1 MPQNSPDTAAAPIS
15 KWRAFCRNRRA
26 KVSLVLLLTM
36 LTLSLLADVLA
47 NDKPLLA
54 KYRGEFYFPLFKTYT
69 DLDFGGDF
77 PTPADYGDPYLRKNI
92 EDNGWMLMPPIPFSF
107 NTVDMEMNEPTPSAP
122 SRRHWLGTDDE
133 GRDILARILYG
144 LRLSMAFAFLLTGCG
159 GSSASTSFTWFVDN
173 IPANLDPQVATKA
186 EDVIACENLYGG
198 LVRRNASGE
207 LVPDLCERWE
217 ISSDGLTYTFY
228 LKSGLTYTG
237 TKGAATDY
245 AITAEDFVYAFRRVF
260 DPQTASPYAVEF
272 SAIQNSAAVLD
283 GTADPGTL
291 GVSAIG
297 ELTLVFRLSERD
309 DTFLSKLTLPGAM
322 PCDEAFFESTRGT
335 YGLSSTSTL
344 SSGSFYIYN
353 WTASGLFLRRSAASP
368 LVNNLRLV
376 QNTSNTDKSAAQLIA
391 DEKCS
396 AALDDTAEAT
406 SLQSVEYSDTTWAL
420 LFNASEGSVFAVASL
435 RQALAGIALQ
445 NLSVPS
451 SGLFTEVTGLVPD
464 GLTVDGIDYRDAAGD
479 LLPTI
484 PDAKALYMQAR
495 QGMASSDFNGVTIL
509 LPQGSG
515 LTETVE
521 QINGAWQKDCSL
533 FFSVEEVPQEEFDAR
548 LASGKYTIAL
558 APIRAEGGSVYQMLQ
573 QFAGDNNLTGLT
585 DPLYA
590 GALSESIQR
599 TGSARC
605 QLLRECERQLLEG
618 CTVVPLAAQQKRLLV
633 AGGVEGLVFDPFTPV
648 LDLTYTT
655 KN

>member
-1 MPQNSPDTAAAPIS
+1 MMNGMRVSFLNRFLRMTA
-15 KWRAFCRNRRA
+15 
-26 KVSLVLLLTM
+26 VVLV
-36 LTLSLLADVLA
+36 A
-47 NDKPLLA
+47 
-54 KYRGEFYFPLFKTYT
+54 
-69 DLDFGGDF
+69 
-77 PTPADYGDPYLRKNI
+77 
-92 EDNGWMLMPPIPFSF
+92 
-107 NTVDMEMNEPTPSAP
+107 
-122 SRRHWLGTDDE
+122 
-133 GRDILARILYG
+133 
-144 LRLSMAFAFLLTGCG
+144 AFAFLLTGCG

-435 RQALAGIALQ
+435 RQALAEAGAPQIRIFAKIENLAGVQALPEFLSLVDEVVIARGDLGNAMPLWELPRCQ
-445 NLSVPS
+445 KQLSA
-451 SGLFTEVTGLVPD
+451 
-464 GLTVDGIDYRDAAGD
+464 ICRAAGVPFMVVTQMLD
-479 LLPTI
+479 SMHTRAVPTRAEVSDI
-484 PDAKALYMQAR
+484 YNAVLD
-495 QGMASSDFNGVTIL
+495 GASSL
-509 LPQGSG
+509 
-515 LTETVE
+515 
-521 QINGAWQKDCSL
+521 
-533 FFSVEEVPQEEFDAR
+533 
-548 LASGKYTIAL
+548 
-558 APIRAEGGSVYQMLQ
+558 M
-573 QFAGDNNLTGLT
+573 LTGET
-585 DPLYA
+585 AA
-590 GALSESIQR
+590 GQYPVQAMEYLVR
-599 TGSARC
+599 TAR
-605 QLLRECERQLLEG
+605 
-618 CTVVPLAAQQKRLLV
+618 TAM
-633 AGGVEGLVFDPFTPV
+633 
-648 LDLTYTT
+648 
-655 KN
+655 